1 MSLKVKK
8 ATTCTQEVRI
18 TYVPLETSF
27 LNGTISNGMDFKQI
41 YKICAPYT
49 MTSFEKMNKLY
60 ESVVYINENNIEG
73 AYVECGVYKGG
84 SVMNMALT
92 QLNYPGMVHI
102 YLYDTFEGMTP
113 PGDFDVNYRGVSGQR
128 ILKRPSKRAICSL
141 EQVKKNLS
149 LTSYPKE
156 FLHFR
161 QGDVAVT
168 LREKVPE
175 KISLLR
181 LDTDWYESTKI
192 ELEVLYP
199 RLVKGGVLILDDYGY
214 WRGARKATDDYF
226 SSIGTTPKLEPM
238 ESGVSGVIFIKKE

>member
-1 MSLKVKK
+1 M
-8 ATTCTQEVRI
+8 R
-18 TYVPLETSF
+18 
-27 LNGTISNGMDFKQI
+27 MDFKQI
-41 YKICAPYT
+41 YQICAPFT
-49 MTSFEKMNKLY
+49 ITSLKKMEKLY

-73 AYVECGVYKGG
+73 AYVECGVYMGG
-84 SVMNMALT
+84 SIMNMALT
-92 QLNYPGMVHI
+92 QLSYAKPVHI

-113 PGDFDVNYRGVSGQR
+113 PGEFDVNYRGVSASR
-128 ILKRPSKRAICSL
+128 ILKRPSKRGIASV

-149 LTSYPKE
+149 LTGYPKE

-192 ELEVLYP
+192 SLEILYP
-199 RLVKGGVLILDDYGY
+199 RLVLGGLLILDDYGY
-214 WRGARKATDDYF
+214 WKGARKATDDYF
-226 SSIGTTPKLEPM
+226 SSIGVDPKFEPM
-238 ESGVSGVIFIKKE
+238 ESGISGVLYIK